1 MACVMHQTSWS
12 VFWLLVGWLVVGGGG
27 GVCLFYS
34 NSFLPYRGVQELCF
48 LILRANLDT
57 AWL

>member
-1 MACVMHQTSWS
+1 MVIY
-12 VFWLLVGWLVVGGGG
+12 
-27 GVCLFYS
+27 LFYS
-34 NSFLPYRGVQELCF
+34 NPFLPHSSVQELCF